1 MLERLNPEKEKR
13 KQIIA
18 LEGEDLYSEIKG
30 GSIVLKKYSSDEFAN
45 INFYTLLEAETKKNI
60 SSIYIFYFFEF

>member
-1 MLERLNPEKEKR
+1 MLERLNPEKRKK

-45 INFYTLLEAETKKNI
+45 INFLYSSEAETKKH
-60 SSIYIFYFFEF
+60 

>member
-1 MLERLNPEKEKR
+1 MLERLNPEKRKK

-45 INFYTLLEAETKKNI
+45 INFLY
-60 SSIYIFYFFEF
+60 SS